1 MKPIKKINKIKAKL
15 KAIHLNESVAYLKSL
30 NLFDQFVGELNK
42 IPVFMFD
49 NAVYTM
55 KVDDKNNYYLRVQ
68 KTDTNKP
75 YAKYLTVDDFKKV
88 NPINI
93 YNRNCTYKG
102 YDSDSI
108 IDVLVEALL
117 NTIDLRI
124 ADKPVNSAFF
134 ELSFK
139 GLNQLNLLEVS
150 PTKNGF
156 TVDLPQLNQ
165 SFYFESF
172 VDDVNQ
178 DFDYASILAW
188 HYRITG
194 NIPDSIAM
202 DSVIAYFAKELIMV
216 KNEFLPALQETFEFI
231 VDSCKDDDDFMN
243 HLRQSFDD
251 YLADEKN
258 PVFYKMS
265 PQVMQGNK
273 LNYDNWVEYDSNR
286 VSPYAIYHKL
296 TNSYELFDIYNDA
309 KADDFTDLQNLQKLF
324 TKYKER
330 INLSYLAINEPV
342 SRLNNFII

>member
-1 MKPIKKINKIKAKL
+1 MKPIKKINKIKENL
-15 KAIHLNESVAYLKSL
+15 KPIHLNELVDYLKSL
-30 NLFDQFVGELNK
+30 DLYDTFVSELNK

-55 KVDDKNNYYLRVQ
+55 KADDKNNYYLQVR
-68 KTDTNKP
+68 KLNKNKP
-75 YAKYLTVDDFKKV
+75 YAQYLTVDDSKKV
-88 NPINI
+88 NPVTI
-93 YNRNCTYKG
+93 YNRNCNYKG

-124 ADKPVNSAFF
+124 ADKPVNPAFF

-202 DSVIAYFAKELIMV
+202 DSVIAYFAKEMIMV

-231 VDSCKDDDDFMN
+231 ADSCKDDNDFMN

-265 PQVMQGNK
+265 PQIMRGNK

-330 INLSYLAINEPV
+330 INPSYLAINEPV
-342 SRLNNFII
+342 SRLDDF

>member
-1 MKPIKKINKIKAKL
+1 MKPIKKINKIKANL
-15 KAIHLNESVAYLKSL
+15 KAIHLNELVDYLKSL
-30 NLFDQFVGELNK
+30 NLYDQFVCELNK

-49 NAVYTM
+49 NVVYTM
-55 KVDDKNNYYLRVQ
+55 KADDKNNYYLQV
-68 KTDTNKP
+68 KKIDSKKP
-75 YAKYLTVDDFKKV
+75 YAKYMTADDFKRANPV
-88 NPINI
+88 NL

-117 NTIDLRI
+117 NTIDLQI
-124 ADKPVNSAFF
+124 AGKPVSSTFF

-139 GLNQLNLLEVS
+139 GLNQLNLLKAS
-150 PTKNGF
+150 PIKNGF
-156 TVDLPQLNQ
+156 TVSLPQSNQ
-165 SFYFESF
+165 LFYFEKF
-172 VDDVNQ
+172 VDDAGQN
-178 DFDYASILAW
+178 FDYANILAW

-202 DSVIAYFAKELIMV
+202 DSVITPFAKELIMI
-216 KNEFLPALQETFEFI
+216 KTELLPALQEAFEFI
-231 VDSCKDDDDFMN
+231 ADSCKDDDDFMN
-243 HLRQSFDD
+243 QLRQSFDD

-265 PQVMQGNK
+265 PQVMRGNK
-273 LNYDNWVEYDSNR
+273 LNYDNWVAYDDSK
-286 VSPYAIYHKL
+286 VSPYAIYHRH

-309 KADDFTDLQNLQKLF
+309 KADDFTDLKNLQKLF

-342 SRLNNFII
+342 SHLDDFLV